1 MTDVLTSE
9 QRLLNMSRIKGRD
22 TKPELL
28 IRRGLHAR
36 GLRYRLHI
44 RTLPGSPDLVFS
56 RFRTA
61 VFIHGCFWHLHRCPL
76 SKLPATR
83 TDFWRN
89 KLEENVNRDRSAIKA
104 LQGDGWRVLVV
115 WECAMRG
122 QGRQDQN
129 AMLDS
134 IVQYIRSGTNSLLE
148 LSGNRFV

>member
-61 VFIHGCFWHLHRCPL
+61 VFIHGCFWHLHGCPL

-83 TDFWRN
+83 PDFWRN
-89 KLEENVNRDRSAIKA
+89 KLEENVNRDRNAIKA
-104 LQGDGWRVLVV
+104 LQADGWRVLVV

>member
-61 VFIHGCFWHLHRCPL
+61 VFIHGCFWHLHGCPL

-83 TDFWRN
+83 PDFWRN
-89 KLEENVNRDRSAIKA
+89 KLEENVNRDRNAIKA
-104 LQGDGWRVLVV
+104 LQAEGWRVLVV